1 MKTISILFVVLL
13 FLGGCAANHGIVK
26 LSGDDVLPK
35 EPSGF
40 NITFKNDSDRLM
52 CYRLSWFDHGF
63 DFSGPVSMC
72 GGELK
77 PGKSNEVKQG
87 YPAGMWGIEWYD
99 AWTGELLRNWK
110 TARILHIPN
119 NVHHILTTPK
129 EDILE

>member
-1 MKTISILFVVLL
+1 MKKLIIFLLLILI
-13 FLGGCAANHGIVK
+13 GCANHGMLIE
-26 LSGDDVLPK
+26 
-35 EPSGF
+35 EPDGF

-52 CYRLSWFDHGF
+52 CYRLTWFDHGF

-99 AWTGELLRNWK
+99 CWRGDLLRNWK
-110 TARILHIPN
+110 TARILHISEDI
-119 NVHHILTTPK
+119 HHILTTPK
-129 EDILE
+129 EDILK